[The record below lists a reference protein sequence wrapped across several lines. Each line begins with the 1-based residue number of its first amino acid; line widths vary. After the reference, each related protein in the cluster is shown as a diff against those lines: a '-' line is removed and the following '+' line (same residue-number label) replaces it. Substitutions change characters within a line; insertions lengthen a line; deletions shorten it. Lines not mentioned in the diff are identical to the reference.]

1 MEHFTNYQQMIA
13 PAMVWESIESNDAVS
28 HLLVYFGGKNNKSF

>member
-13 PAMVWESIESNDAVS
+13 PAMVWESIERNDAVENGPFRS
-28 HLLVYFGGKNNKSF
+28 VGKMKNG